1 MKQLIN
7 FTKKIFVQ
15 IKNLLLDKEF
25 LAYTFVFWALMTGL
39 YIYMVYAGVA
49 KAPEFTYAEF

>member
-15 IKNLLLDKEF
+15 IRTLVCDKEF
-25 LAYTFVFWALMTGL
+25 LTYTFVFWALMTGL

>member
-1 MKQLIN
+1 MKQSIKVI
-7 FTKKIFVQ
+7 KKILSQ
-15 IKNLLLDKEF
+15 LKILILDKEF

-39 YIYMVYAGVA
+39 YVYMVYAGVA

>member
-1 MKQLIN
+1 MKQSTKVI
-7 FTKKIFVQ
+7 KKILFQ
-15 IKNLLLDKEF
+15 LKGLIRDKEF

-39 YIYMVYAGVA
+39 YVYMVYAGVA

>member
-1 MKQLIN
+1 MRQSIKFI
-7 FTKKIFVQ
+7 KKI
-15 IKNLLLDKEF
+15 LLKLRKLVFDKEY

-39 YIYMVYAGVA
+39 YVYMVYAGVA

>member
-1 MKQLIN
+1 MKQSTKVI
-7 FTKKIFVQ
+7 KKIFSQ
-15 IKNLLLDKEF
+15 LKGLILDKEF

>member
-15 IKNLLLDKEF
+15 IKNLVFDKEF

>member
-1 MKQLIN
+1 MKQSIKVI
-7 FTKKIFVQ
+7 KKILSKLT
-15 IKNLLLDKEF
+15 ILILDKEF

>member
-15 IKNLLLDKEF
+15 IKSLVFDKEF